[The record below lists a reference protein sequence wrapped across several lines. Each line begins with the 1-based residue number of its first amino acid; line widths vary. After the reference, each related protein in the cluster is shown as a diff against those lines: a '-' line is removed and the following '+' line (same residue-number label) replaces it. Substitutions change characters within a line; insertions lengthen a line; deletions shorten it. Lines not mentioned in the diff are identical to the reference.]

1 MAKPSKTVGFKNV
14 DPIADI
20 REFHKTD
27 TPNGLKLEEHE
38 GAALDDHGEVTKP
51 EIKSDSSSDL
61 NPEEHDDLK
70 SHADDSDS
78 ETDDPPSPSSKGPLQ
93 RTGSLT
99 KSVPKNYVINLF
111 FARLQRLTIEKLS
124 SLVSKINFTPR
135 LRGINVMLGRA
146 WSRLRSALSKT
157 DEVAAVSEPGPGAFG
172 IGIKKQT
179 YLYEP
184 LAEHGN
190 LDLEIDLY
198 FRNPHLEMIK
208 NFKYS
213 FVSRGIQNHMKQE
226 LQRVFGDFG
235 LTLQSQA
242 KAEKSLQPEI
252 EQLGTFLQKSLT
264 NKYDSSSDAMKNLA
278 ERLSAYKSERLL
290 KDQESIASYL
300 PEEQRYLS
308 RLVVSNDPAEFVK
321 QVGVIQKQLAKM
333 VEYKQD
339 AELAT
344 AMGSSWQK
352 FPDSS
357 VQEIRRLE
365 DQMIANFG
373 GRENIKSVLHHIE
386 QSDIHKGFMREM
398 NDPASENGALIQM
411 IEPWGYLWKYQKIP
425 HKQLPYKE
433 FGMKEDGQSLKK
445 LKEKLSP
452 FAHDVIKTRLR
463 DAASVRAAEMR
474 AEDKLNEIMT
484 PQGIQD
490 FASSLQKSYQLNHS

>member
-1 MAKPSKTVGFKNV
+1 VSPFTGWEGL
-14 DPIADI
+14 PIHVPYAVSLPCP
-20 REFHKTD
+20 RVLRVFR
-27 TPNGLKLEEHE
+27 
-38 GAALDDHGEVTKP
+38 
-51 EIKSDSSSDL
+51 
-61 NPEEHDDLK
+61 
-70 SHADDSDS
+70 
-78 ETDDPPSPSSKGPLQ
+78 DDPPSPSSKGPLQ

-213 FVSRGIQNHMKQE
+213 FASRGIKNHMKQE

-290 KDQESIASYL
+290 KDQESKGVLFLNYFYACIR
-300 PEEQRYLS
+300 Q
-308 RLVVSNDPAEFVK
+308 VK
-321 QVGVIQKQLAKM
+321 ILM
-333 VEYKQD
+333 I
-339 AELAT
+339 
-344 AMGSSWQK
+344 
-352 FPDSS
+352 PDM
-357 VQEIRRLE
+357 L
-365 DQMIANFG
+365 
-373 GRENIKSVLHHIE
+373 
-386 QSDIHKGFMREM
+386 
-398 NDPASENGALIQM
+398 
-411 IEPWGYLWKYQKIP
+411 
-425 HKQLPYKE
+425 
-433 FGMKEDGQSLKK
+433 
-445 LKEKLSP
+445 
-452 FAHDVIKTRLR
+452 
-463 DAASVRAAEMR
+463 
-474 AEDKLNEIMT
+474 
-484 PQGIQD
+484 
-490 FASSLQKSYQLNHS
+490 